1 MRISDW
7 SSDVCSSDLSLV
19 ADFRRRFPSV
29 SLHLSDGNT
38 RQIVE
43 RLPVLDLAF
52 IEGEVPAGLPADT
65 AVHGWRQDEVVAI
78 ARADHPLAGK
88 GAAPR
93 PDPAGHTTHRPGTAR
108 EKGVP
113 GGSNQ

>member
-7 SSDVCSSDLSLV
+7 SSDVCSSDL
-19 ADFRRRFPSV
+19 RRRFPSV

-43 RLPVLDLAF
+43 RLSVLDLAF

-65 AVHGWRQDEVVAI
+65 AVHGWQQDEVVAI
-78 ARADHPLAGK
+78 ARADHPLATK
-88 GAAPR
+88 GAAR
-93 PDPAGHTTHRPGTAR
+93 LSDAMAKEHGR
-108 EKGVP
+108 ESWGERVCHYV
-113 GGSNQ
+113 